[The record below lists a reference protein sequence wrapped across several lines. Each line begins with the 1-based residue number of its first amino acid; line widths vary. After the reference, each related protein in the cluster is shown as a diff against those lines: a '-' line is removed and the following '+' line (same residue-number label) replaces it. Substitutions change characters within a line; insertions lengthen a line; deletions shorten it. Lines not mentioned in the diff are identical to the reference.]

1 MTDINKEPEKKSAL
15 ITGASSGIGKELARV
30 FARQGHPLV
39 LVARDEQRLD
49 QLAHELRTGFG
60 VVVEVVPQDLAGE
73 GAVQEVI
80 NKLEQKSIVV
90 DVLVN
95 NAGFD
100 VYGNFWETD
109 LVGELQMIQVNQVAL
124 TELCK
129 YLLGGMRE
137 RGGGKILNVGS
148 TGSFIPTPFNA
159 VYAATKAY
167 VLSFSESLAE
177 ELRGSGVTV
186 TVLCPGATRTEFQ
199 QRAGITSAR
208 LLKFGLMDAKSVAE
222 CGYRGVMKGKR
233 IVVPGLLNKIQVFA
247 TRLLP
252 RSLMTR
258 IAKLMLAPG
267 KS

>member
-1 MTDINKEPEKKSAL
+1 MAINKEPEKGSTL

-30 FARQGHPLV
+30 FAQKGHPLV
-39 LVARDEQRLD
+39 LVARDEPRLD
-49 QLAHELRTGFG
+49 QLANELRTAYG
-60 VVVEVVPQDLAGE
+60 VGVEVVPQDLSGE
-73 GAVQEVI
+73 GAVRKVV
-80 NKLEQKSIVV
+80 NRLEQKSIVV
-90 DVLVN
+90 DILVN

-109 LVGELQMIQVNQVAL
+109 LASELQMIRVNQVAL

-159 VYAATKAY
+159 VYSATKAY

-222 CGYRGVMKGKR
+222 SGYRGVMKGKR
-233 IVVPGLLNKIQVFA
+233 IVVPGFFNKIQVFT

-258 IAKLMLAPG
+258 IAKSMLAPG
-267 KS
+267 RS